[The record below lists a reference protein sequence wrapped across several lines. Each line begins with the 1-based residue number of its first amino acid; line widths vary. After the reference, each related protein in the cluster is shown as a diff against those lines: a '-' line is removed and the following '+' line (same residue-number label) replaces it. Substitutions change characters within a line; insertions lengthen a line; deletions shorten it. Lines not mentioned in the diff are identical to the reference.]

1 MPLTDQE
8 KIYKLEMYLDGCI
21 NWMEAIQSLIE
32 NTDCNPDD
40 PREFDEVIV
49 SASLMKNNAKEVLNE
64 VRRNQ
69 DIKKVS

>member
-1 MPLTDQE
+1 MSLTDQE

-21 NWMEAIQSLIE
+21 NWMEAMQDLIE

-40 PREFDEVIV
+40 PSEFDEIML
-49 SASLMKNNAKEVLNE
+49 SASLMSNNAKEILNE
-64 VRRNQ
+64 VRRSQ

>member
-1 MPLTDQE
+1 MPLTEQE

-21 NWMEAIQSLIE
+21 NWMEAMQHLIE

-40 PREFDEVIV
+40 PSEFDEIML
-49 SASLMKNNAKEVLNE
+49 SASLMTNNAKEILNE

-69 DIKKVS
+69 DIK